1 MALRVDGSK
10 ADTLADKDDNDFFMM
25 FNAGSRKV
33 NFSVCDP
40 LEGKSWMRT
49 VDTALPSPE
58 DVLVPGTEQ
67 ALETQKKYAVQGRSM
82 VILISKL
89 LGEPNSNGG

>member
-25 FNAGSRKV
+25 FNSENKRV
-33 NFSVCDP
+33 SFSVCEP
-40 LEGKSWMRT
+40 LEGKYWVRA

-58 DVLVPGTEQ
+58 DVLVPGTEKARENPARYSVQ
-67 ALETQKKYAVQGRSM
+67 ARSM
-82 VILISKL
+82 VILISKQKPT
-89 LGEPNSNGG
+89 EF